1 MCESKFCQ
9 QALATS
15 STTSPVQIKVTELE
29 SYSRPMC
36 NKLCASSHDALDR
49 RRGNPQAPSSTS
61 FVDHSIDLPWWN
73 FLSPEFGA
81 KFQREVPWFLEIP
94 EFPYNK
100 HTRIGQMKLHAKKTR
115 LYPLFRC
122 YTSLW
127 RTDRL
132 TDGRTDR
139 YTTTAYR
146 ISIASRGKMT
156 S

>member
-29 SYSRPMC
+29 SYSRPTC

-73 FLSPEFGA
+73 FPSPEFGA

-94 EFPYNK
+94 EFPFNK
-100 HTRIGQMKLHAKKTR
+100 HTRIGQMKLPCKKNPALSVVSM
-115 LYPLFRC
+115 LYQLVA
-122 YTSLW
+122 
-127 RTDRL
+127 DRQ
-132 TDGRTDR
+132 TDGRKDGQ
-139 YTTTAYR
+139 
-146 ISIASRGKMT
+146 IHDDSIPH
-156 S
+156 